1 MKRALVMSGGGARGS
16 FQVGMLEELV
26 INQGLDFE
34 VIRGVSVGALNAAFL
49 SQAKFIENDPAS
61 VENLKNE
68 VRSLKS
74 LWLDDVEGNQ
84 SVYSNRAGGFA
95 GLIAGGDSLH
105 SLKPLRTLLDKRL
118 DINKVETS
126 NRKFKVGTVSLVSS
140 LYQEWGPGENEFFEK
155 IMASASIPVVFPFV
169 DVPSEEDVLVDGGV
183 RNITPLSSAFKEG
196 PDEIYVLL
204 TSRLEKKPNGLPPS
218 GAEPHSYKKWN
229 DNWLGTSVGGF
240 DVLERTIDILTDEVY
255 LEDLKSAKKWNTI
268 AEAINTLE
276 NLQKTTQGIPDEIN
290 NSVSNVVKTL
300 QDVNIRNV
308 KIHVLAPQVWFDENA
323 EEGNKNSSTK
333 FSPRLIEK
341 AIEHGREIARDR
353 SIWLMGGN

>member
-34 VIRGVSVGALNAAFL
+34 VIRGVSVGALNASFL
-49 SQAKFIENDPAS
+49 SQANFIENDPGS

-68 VRSLKS
+68 VRALKS

-84 SVYSNRAGGFA
+84 SVYSNRAGFA
-95 GLIAGGDSLH
+95 GLIAGGDSLY
-105 SLKPLRTLLDKRL
+105 SLKPLRTLLDEKL
-118 DINKVETS
+118 DIDRVEAS

-140 LYQEWGPGENEFFEK
+140 LYQEWGPGDNEFFEK

-183 RNITPLSSAFKEG
+183 RNITPLSSAFKEQ

-204 TSRLEKKPNGLPPS
+204 TSRLEKKPDGLPSS
-218 GAEPHSYKKWN
+218 GAEHHSYKKWN
-229 DNWLGTSVGGF
+229 DNWLGTSVGGL
-240 DVLERTIDILTDEVY
+240 DVLERTLDILTDEIY
-255 LEDLKSAKKWNTI
+255 LEDIKSAKNWNTV

-276 NLQKTTQGIPDEIN
+276 NIQKATQGIPDEIN
-290 NSVSNVVKTL
+290 NGITNVVKAL
-300 QDVNIRNV
+300 QDVHKRKV
-308 KIHVLAPQVWFDENA
+308 KIYVLAPQVWFDENA

-341 AIEHGREIARDR
+341 AIEHGKEIAADR
-353 SIWLMGGN
+353 SQWLMGGN

>member
-34 VIRGVSVGALNAAFL
+34 VIRGVSVGALNAGFL

-68 VRSLKS
+68 VRSLKD
-74 LWLDDVEGNQ
+74 LWLKDVEGNQ
-84 SVYSNRAGGFA
+84 SVYSSRGGFA
-95 GLIAGGDSLH
+95 GLIAGGDSLF
-105 SLKPLRTLLDKRL
+105 SLKPLRTLMKEKLNLDKL
-118 DINKVETS
+118 INS

-140 LYQEWGPGENEFFEK
+140 LYKEWGPRDNEFFEK

-183 RNITPLSSAFKEG
+183 RNMTPLSSAFKEQ

-204 TSRLEKKPNGLPPS
+204 TSRLKKTTDGLPPS
-218 GAEPHSYKKWN
+218 GAEPHSYKKWD
-229 DNWLGTSVGGF
+229 DNWLGTSVGGL
-240 DVLERTIDILTDEVY
+240 DVLERTLDILTDEVY
-255 LEDLKSAKKWNTI
+255 LEDLNSAKNWNAVASAI
-268 AEAINTLE
+268 EALAKV
-276 NLQKTTQGIPDEIN
+276 QASAQGIPEEIN
-290 NSVSNVVKTL
+290 KGVADVIKAL
-300 QDVNIRNV
+300 QDVKKRNV

-333 FSPRLIEK
+333 FSPKLIEK
-341 AIEHGREIARDR
+341 AIEHGRQIAADR
-353 SIWLMGGN
+353 SLWLMGGN